1 LRRGRPRPVAG
12 VLGAIIFL
20 ALLAGGIT
28 PDAILRPIAAFAGE
42 FLKALRPL

>member
-1 LRRGRPRPVAG
+1 VAG

-20 ALLAGGIT
+20 TLLAGGIA
-28 PDAILRPIAAFAGE
+28 PDVLLRPIAAFADE